1 MELKGIEY
9 LRDKLSIYEPGVLNR
24 YSYYAMKNYDLD
36 FGITI
41 PMNIRNRYR
50 AVLGWSAK
58 AVDALADRLV
68 FREFQNDS
76 FGLNEIYKLN
86 NSDIMVDN
94 AISSALIA
102 SCAFAYISTEDKKP
116 VIEVIQ
122 ASRATGIL
130 DVATNL
136 LTEGYAIL
144 SVEDGK
150 VKKEAYFEPYQTT
163 IYVDGKVFEVKK
175 HKSPCPALVPII
187 HRPDS
192 VRPFGRSRITRAGMY
207 AQSYAKRTLER
218 ADITAEFYSFPQ
230 KYVTGLS
237 QDAEPMDTWKAT
249 VSSMLKFE
257 KDGDGDSPKLGQ
269 FTTSSMSP
277 FTEQLRNAAALFAGD
292 SGLTLDD
299 LGFVSDNPSS
309 SEAIKASH
317 ENLRISARK
326 AQRNFSTCFIN
337 IGYVASMLRDNQEYK
352 RDTFLDVKPKW
363 YPVFEPDSSTLS
375 VTGDGAIKLN
385 QAVPGYIDEST
396 LNDITGFERGV

>member
-41 PMNIRNRYR
+41 PINIRNRYR

-102 SCAFAYISTEDKKP
+102 SCAFAYISTEDKRP

-163 IYVDGKVFEVKK
+163 IYVDGQVFEVF
-175 HKSPCPALVPII
+175 
-187 HRPDS
+187 
-192 VRPFGRSRITRAGMY
+192 FG
-207 AQSYAKRTLER
+207 
-218 ADITAEFYSFPQ
+218 F
-230 KYVTGLS
+230 
-237 QDAEPMDTWKAT
+237 
-249 VSSMLKFE
+249 
-257 KDGDGDSPKLGQ
+257 
-269 FTTSSMSP
+269 
-277 FTEQLRNAAALFAGD
+277 
-292 SGLTLDD
+292 
-299 LGFVSDNPSS
+299 
-309 SEAIKASH
+309 
-317 ENLRISARK
+317 
-326 AQRNFSTCFIN
+326 
-337 IGYVASMLRDNQEYK
+337 
-352 RDTFLDVKPKW
+352 
-363 YPVFEPDSSTLS
+363 
-375 VTGDGAIKLN
+375 
-385 QAVPGYIDEST
+385 
-396 LNDITGFERGV
+396 